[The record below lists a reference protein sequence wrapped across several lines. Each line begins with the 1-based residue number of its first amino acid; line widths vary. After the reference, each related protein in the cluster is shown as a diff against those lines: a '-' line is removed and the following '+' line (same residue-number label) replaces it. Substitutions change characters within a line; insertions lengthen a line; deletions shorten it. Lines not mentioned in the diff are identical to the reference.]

1 VLPRTQMRW
10 VTFDCVGTLVS
21 DEAWPTIR
29 AFDDVEPLLA
39 ELRRR
44 GYRIGVL
51 TNCTDE
57 QFEKTHRT
65 FERPFDFFVT
75 SDRIQGHKPEPWH
88 FRGFRLLTGV
98 LCEDWVHVSSDW
110 QKDIVPAQ
118 SLGIR
123 RVWFDRRGTGED
135 PARASAHVRTAHDA
149 VQAVDWLLQR
159 REARA
164 S

>member
-1 VLPRTQMRW
+1 MLPRTQMRW

-21 DEAWPTIR
+21 GKAWPRIQM
-29 AFDDVEPLLA
+29 FDDVEPLLA

-44 GYRIGVL
+44 GYRLRVL

-57 QFEKTHRT
+57 QFENTHRT
-65 FERPFDFFVT
+65 FERPFDFYVT
-75 SDRIQGHKPEPWH
+75 SERIRGHKPEPWH

-98 LCEDWVHVSSDW
+98 RCEDWVHVSSDW
-110 QKDIVPAQ
+110 HKDIVPAQ

-123 RVWFDRRGTGED
+123 RVWFDRLETGQD
-135 PARASAHVRTAHDA
+135 PSRASVHVHTASDA
-149 VQAVDWLLQR
+149 IAAVDWLFR
-159 REARA
+159 EREARA